1 MALLV
6 ANFETLERALELTAA
21 VRPVIELV
29 ERRDRNLADQI
40 KRASASI
47 PLNLSE
53 GAQRTGKD
61 RENHYRIAA
70 GSAAEL
76 QTAIIIGI
84 GWGYVSEKTAMLA
97 LQLVSRVRAMTWRLM
112 HPSTKLEP
120 PNRVT

>member
-1 MALLV
+1 M
-6 ANFETLERALELTAA
+6 TA
-21 VRPVIELV
+21 VRPVIELA
-29 ERRDRNLADQI
+29 EGRDRNLGDQI
-40 KRASASI
+40 KRAAASI

-76 QTAIIIGI
+76 QTAIIIAV
-84 GWGYVSEKTAMLA
+84 GWGYVSEKAAMPA
-97 LQLVSRVRAMTWRLM
+97 LELVSRVRAMMWRLM
-112 HPSTKLEP
+112 HPSTKPES